1 MNGTPQIAVLLFFC
15 VFVSQ
20 CVATS
25 AADDDD
31 DDVVDYLFGGRR
43 ELLKDFKKKELK
55 VKSAA
60 DSGSDVY
67 HVPDEK
73 AIIIPNPS
81 KALLVSSINNWIVIQ
96 NLVMDAATSFHKP
109 WVDYRNGF
117 GPLSLSDNYWIGLDN
132 IHRLT
137 STIPQ
142 YRLRVEIQRSSSPD
156 WFFAEYESFSVS
168 SESTNFILRVSGY
181 SGNAGDALAGSTSV
195 GNAQG
200 MMFTTYDRDND
211 KQVAGNCADNPN
223 HGGWWWNYCSW
234 CNINMNFAGSW
245 TVEQKGSDVIA
256 ARMMI
261 KLRQ

>member
-1 MNGTPQIAVLLFFC
+1 MKRASHLAVLLVFC

-20 CVATS
+20 YVTTS
-25 AADDDD
+25 AAAAGDDD
-31 DDVVDYLFGGRR
+31 VDYLFDDRD
-43 ELLKDFKKKELK
+43 ELLNAFMKKQLK
-55 VKSAA
+55 TKSSA
-60 DSGSDVY
+60 DASSDVN

-73 AIIIPNPS
+73 SIIIPSPS
-81 KALLVSSINNWIVIQ
+81 KALLVSTINNWIVIQ
-96 NLVMDAATSFHKP
+96 NLVMNAATSFHKP
-109 WVDYRNGF
+109 WVEYRNGF
-117 GPLSLSDNYWIGLDN
+117 GPLSLSDNYWIGLDH

-142 YRLRVEIQRSSSPD
+142 YRLRVEIQRSSSAD
-156 WFFAEYESFSVS
+156 WFFAEYSSFSVS

-200 MMFTTYDRDND
+200 MMFSTYDRDND
-211 KQVAGNCADNPN
+211 QQSGGNCADNPN

-234 CNINMNFAGSW
+234 SNINMNFAGSW
-245 TVEQKGSDVIA
+245 TVEHKGSDVIV